1 MPLPTPGGGPIAAQT
16 GAIGVGLFE
25 MAASISARNPRTNDA
40 AKARLDAACEKLA
53 GLRAELLLLAQDDVH
68 RYCALLSGVYEQKG
82 AEKQAKVALWT
93 HKCAETPMLVV
104 KNAVAALNI
113 IARPD
118 GAAALVSSFTRSVEG
133 DWLAGLELLRGAM
146 ATSVKNA
153 RINLEPR
160 GGKALSAEAKQLL
173 EQVALLEREW
183 SSSTFLLDA
192 LGD

>member
-1 MPLPTPGGGPIAAQT
+1 
-16 GAIGVGLFE
+16 
-25 MAASISARNPRTNDA
+25 MAASISARNPRTTDA

-53 GLRAELLLLAQDDVH
+53 GLRAELLQLAQDDVH

-118 GAAALVSSFTRSVEG
+118 GAAALVSSFTRSVVSRKIIAEIWVTFFQNLSDNLADRRATG
-133 DWLAGLELLRGAM
+133 WLGWSCCAGRW
-146 ATSVKNA
+146 
-153 RINLEPR
+153 RRP
-160 GGKALSAEAKQLL
+160 
-173 EQVALLEREW
+173 
-183 SSSTFLLDA
+183 
-192 LGD
+192 